1 MLTLIVRRIEWA
13 VHNIIGHPIMEIFFL
28 LGLEKAG
35 LWFHEQTL
43 PEEAED
49 FVPICNQ
56 YAIDQELADYIE
68 EQIEKSEKESS
79 NEQ

>member
-1 MLTLIVRRIEWA
+1 MLKLILRRIEWA
-13 VHNIIGHPIMEIFFL
+13 VHNIIGHPIMEILFL

-43 PEEAED
+43 PEEDED

-68 EQIEKSEKESS
+68 EQIEKAEKEADD
-79 NEQ
+79 E